1 MHQFYYLILIVEK
14 TEDTQRII
22 LKSKIIHNEYFLYDG
37 MNVYSKLARRSILQL
52 LFILSQ
58 KGYINLFENC
68 KLIHDTRRY
77 VIVIKVTLYSSQIFP
92 YISLRILAE
101 VENFTPFSIS
111 TIRFLIF
118 AKNSMYKIW
127 LHWKQTLL

>member
-1 MHQFYYLILIVEK
+1 MYIPKLQDGACCNCFFIV
-14 TEDTQRII
+14 
-22 LKSKIIHNEYFLYDG
+22 
-37 MNVYSKLARRSILQL
+37 
-52 LFILSQ
+52 SQ

-77 VIVIKVTLYSSQIFP
+77 VIVIKVTLYGSQIFP

-127 LHWKQTLL
+127 QH

>member
-52 LFILSQ
+52 LFYPFT
-58 KGYINLFENC
+58 K
-68 KLIHDTRRY
+68 R
-77 VIVIKVTLYSSQIFP
+77 LYQFI
-92 YISLRILAE
+92 
-101 VENFTPFSIS
+101 
-111 TIRFLIF
+111 
-118 AKNSMYKIW
+118 
-127 LHWKQTLL
+127 

>member
-1 MHQFYYLILIVEK
+1 MHLFYYLILIVEK

-127 LHWKQTLL
+127 LH